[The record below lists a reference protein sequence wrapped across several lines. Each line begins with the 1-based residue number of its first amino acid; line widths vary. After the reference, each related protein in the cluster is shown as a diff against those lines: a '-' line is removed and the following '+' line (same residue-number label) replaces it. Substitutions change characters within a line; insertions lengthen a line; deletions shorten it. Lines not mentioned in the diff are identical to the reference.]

1 MNEEIE
7 NDTGEKK
14 NLNFRKFTNNFLA
27 TMDYLKGLNE
37 AQYEAVTTLEGPL
50 MVLAGAGSGKTRV
63 LTMRIAQLITNL
75 VDPFNI
81 LALTFTN
88 KAAKEMKIRIAK
100 VVGES
105 EARSL
110 WMGTFHSVFARI
122 LRSEA
127 HFLGFPSNFTIYD
140 SQDSLN
146 VLKKV
151 MKDMNIDAD
160 LYKPKKV
167 MARIS
172 NYKNNLITV
181 KAYFNNQELIEA
193 DERANMKLLGAIY
206 QKYVE
211 ACFKNGAMD
220 FDDLLL
226 KTNELL
232 TRFPEILAKYQDR
245 FRYILVD
252 EYQDTNHSQYL
263 IVKALASKF
272 ENICVVGDDAQSIYS
287 FRGANIYNILNFK
300 KDYPDAKTV
309 SLEQNYRSTQN
320 IVNAANVVISKN
332 VQQFKKNVYSE
343 NEEGEKIK
351 VYRSLS
357 DADEANFVAS
367 TIWEQHNSLQRRFTD
382 FAILYRTNSQTRA
395 FEDALRR
402 KNIPYRVFGG
412 LSFYQRKEVKDLVAY
427 LRLLVNENDNEALFR
442 IINYPAR
449 GIGETTQNKLIVF
462 ADSNN
467 VSVKEVLGNLG
478 FYAPRLNL
486 NNGILTKLADFWAM
500 IKAFQVM
507 LKEENAYT
515 VAMEVAKRSGLIKFL
530 KDDQTPEGISR
541 VENIQELMNSMQ
553 GFIEE
558 QQQQEDGDPSLSNF
572 LENIALSAD
581 TQNDKNDDGDKVSL
595 MTIHL
600 SKGLEFPVVHLVG
613 LEENLFPSFMSS
625 STREEVEEE
634 RRLFYVALT
643 RAEKQVFFSYATS
656 RFQWGKIT
664 DAEPS
669 RFLSEIEP
677 QYLEMINPVVES
689 RFVNHSGLKSS
700 IFDESPSEPR
710 FFKKKE
716 EKKAISRKEELPLPQ
731 NLKPVSTAKIINPS
745 GSSSQDIEVGDR
757 VRHDRF
763 GVGEVTF
770 LDGTD
775 PNNIKAKVKF
785 QHEGEKNLILKF
797 AKLTKL

>member
-1 MNEEIE
+1 
-7 NDTGEKK
+7 
-14 NLNFRKFTNNFLA
+14 
-27 TMDYLKGLNE
+27 MDYLKGLNE
-37 AQYEAVTTLEGPL
+37 PQYQAVTTLEGPL

-63 LTMRIAQLITNL
+63 LTMRIAHLINNL

-88 KAAKEMKIRIAK
+88 KAAKEMKERIAK
-100 VVGES
+100 VVGQS

-122 LRSEA
+122 LRNEA
-127 HFLGFPSNFTIYD
+127 HYLGYPSNFTIYD

-146 VLKKV
+146 VIRKVLKEL
-151 MKDMNIDAD
+151 NIDAD

-167 MARIS
+167 QARIS

-181 KAYFNNQELIEA
+181 KAYFSNPELIEA
-193 DERANMKLLGAIY
+193 DEKANMKNIGIIY

-211 ACFKNGAMD
+211 VCFRNGSMD

-232 TRFPEILAKYQDR
+232 TRFPEVLAKYQDR

-287 FRGANIYNILNFK
+287 FRGANILNILNFK
-300 KDYPDAKTV
+300 KDYPEAVTV

-320 IVNAANVVISKN
+320 IVNASNVVISKN
-332 VQQFKKNVYSE
+332 VQQFQKNVFSD
-343 NEEGEKIK
+343 NEEGDKIK
-351 VYRSLS
+351 IYRALS

-367 TIWEQHNSLQRRFTD
+367 NIWELHNSAQRKFTD

-395 FEDALRR
+395 FEDSLRR
-402 KNIPYRVFGG
+402 KNIPYRVYGG

-427 LRLLVNENDNEALFR
+427 LRLLINENDSEALTR

-462 ADSNN
+462 ADSQNIA
-467 VSVKEVLGNLG
+467 VTKVLDNLG

-486 NNGILTKLADFWAM
+486 NNGILTKLSDFWSM

-507 LKEENAYT
+507 LKTENAYN
-515 VAMEVAKRSGLIKFL
+515 VAMEVAKRTGLIKFL

-558 QQQQEDGDPSLSNF
+558 QQQIEDGDPSLSNF

-581 TQNDKNDDGDKVSL
+581 TQTDKNDDTDKVSL

-600 SKGLEFPVVHLVG
+600 SKGLEFPVVHMVG

-625 STREEVEEE
+625 STREELEEE

-643 RAEKQVFFSYATS
+643 RAEKQAFFTYAIS

-669 RFLSEIEP
+669 RFLSEVDE
-677 QYLEMINPVVES
+677 QYLEFINPAIES
-689 RFVNHSGLKSS
+689 RFVNHSGIKSN
-700 IFDESPSEPR
+700 IFDDADPAPR
-710 FFKKKE
+710 FYKKKE
-716 EKKAISRKEELPLPQ
+716 EKKTIQRSEPIAAPQ
-731 NLKPVSTAKIINPS
+731 NLKPVATARIINPS
-745 GSSSQDIEVGDR
+745 GNSSQDIEVGDK

-763 GVGEVTF
+763 GVGEVIF

-775 PNNIKAKVKF
+775 EQNIKAKVKF

-797 AKLTKL
+797 AKLTKI

>member
-1 MNEEIE
+1 
-7 NDTGEKK
+7 
-14 NLNFRKFTNNFLA
+14 
-27 TMDYLKGLNE
+27 MDYLKGLNE
-37 AQYEAVTTLEGPL
+37 AQFEAVTTLEGPL

-63 LTMRIAQLITNL
+63 LTMRIAHLITNL

-88 KAAKEMKIRIAK
+88 KAAKEMKVRIAK
-100 VVGES
+100 VVGDS

-127 HFLGFPSNFTIYD
+127 HYLGFPSNFTIYD

-146 VLKKV
+146 VIRKVLKEL
-151 MKDMNIDAD
+151 NIDAD

-167 MARIS
+167 QARIS

-181 KAYFNNQELIEA
+181 KAYFNNPELIEA
-193 DERANMKLLGAIY
+193 DERANMKQIGVIY

-211 ACFKNGAMD
+211 VCFRNGAMD

-232 TRFPEILAKYQDR
+232 TRFPEVLAKYQDR

-287 FRGANIYNILNFK
+287 FRGANILNILNFK
-300 KDYPDAKTV
+300 KDYADAKTV

-320 IVNAANVVISKN
+320 IVNASNVVISKN
-332 VQQFKKNVYSE
+332 VQQFKKNVFSE

-367 TIWEQHNSLQRRFTD
+367 NIWEMHNSAQRKFTD

-412 LSFYQRKEVKDLVAY
+412 LSFYQRKEVKDLIAY
-427 LRLLVNENDNEALFR
+427 LRLLVNENDSEALTR

-462 ADSNN
+462 ADSQNIP
-467 VSVKEVLGNLG
+467 VTQVLDNLG
-478 FYAPRLNL
+478 FYAPRMSL
-486 NNGILTKLADFWAM
+486 NNGIITKLSDFWGM

-507 LKEENAYT
+507 LKTENVYSVT
-515 VAMEVAKRSGLIKFL
+515 MEVAKRSGLIKFL

-541 VENIQELMNSMQ
+541 LENVQELMNSMQ
-553 GFIEE
+553 GFLEE
-558 QQQQEDGDPSLSNF
+558 QIQLEDGDASLSNF

-581 TQNDKNDDGDKVSL
+581 TQTDKNEDGDQVSL

-600 SKGLEFPVVHLVG
+600 SKGLEFPIVHLVG

-643 RAEKQVFFSYATS
+643 RAEKQAFFTYAIQ

-669 RFLSEIEP
+669 RFLSEVDA
-677 QYLEMINPVVES
+677 QYLEFINPAIES
-689 RFVNHSGLKSS
+689 RFVNHSGITSN
-700 IFDESPSEPR
+700 IFDDLPSEPR
-710 FFKKKE
+710 FYKKKE
-716 EKKAISRKEELPLPQ
+716 EKKTIQRNEPMAVPQ
-731 NLKPVSTAKIINPS
+731 NLKPVATARIINPS
-745 GSSSQDIEVGDR
+745 GNSSQDIEVGDK

-763 GVGEVTF
+763 GVGEVIF

-775 PNNIKAKVKF
+775 AQNIKAKVKF

-797 AKLTKL
+797 AKLTKI

>member
-1 MNEEIE
+1 ME
-7 NDTGEKK
+7 
-14 NLNFRKFTNNFLA
+14 
-27 TMDYLKGLNE
+27 DYLKGLNE
-37 AQYEAVTTLEGPL
+37 AQYDAVTTINGPL

-63 LTMRIAQLITNL
+63 LTMRIAHLISNGI
-75 VDPFNI
+75 DPFNI

-88 KAAKEMKIRIAK
+88 KAAREMKDRIAK
-100 VVGES
+100 VVGDS
-105 EARSL
+105 NARSL

-127 HFLGFPSNFTIYD
+127 HYLGFPSNFTIYD
-140 SQDSLN
+140 TQDSLN

-151 MKDMNIDAD
+151 LKDLNIDTD

-167 MARIS
+167 QSRIS
-172 NYKNNLITV
+172 TYKNNLITV
-181 KAYFNNQELIEA
+181 KAYFNNPELIEA
-193 DERANMKLLGAIY
+193 DEKANMKLIGQIY

-211 ACFKNGAMD
+211 TCFRNGGMD

-226 KTNELL
+226 RTNELL
-232 TRFPEILAKYQDR
+232 TRFPEVLAKYQDR

-300 KDYPDAKTV
+300 KDYPDAITV

-320 IVNAANVVISKN
+320 IVDAANAVISKN
-332 VQQFKKNVYSE
+332 TQQFKKNVFSD
-343 NEEGEKIK
+343 NEIGDKIK

-357 DADEANFVAS
+357 DADEANFVAAN
-367 TIWEQHNSLQRRFTD
+367 IWEVHNRDQRKFND

-402 KNIPYRVFGG
+402 KNIPYRVYGG

-427 LRLLVNENDNEALFR
+427 LRLLVNENDNEALTR

-449 GIGETTQNKLIVF
+449 GIGETSQNKLIVF
-462 ADSNN
+462 ADSQNI
-467 VSVKEVLGNLG
+467 SVAQLLDNLG
-478 FYAPRLNL
+478 MYAPQLGL
-486 NNGILTKLADFWAM
+486 NNGILTKLSDFWSM
-500 IKAFQVM
+500 IKAFHVL
-507 LKEENAYT
+507 LKTENAYN

-541 VENIQELMNSMQ
+541 VENVQELMNSMQ

-558 QQQQEDGDPSLSNF
+558 QQQLEDGDTSLSNF
-572 LENIALSAD
+572 LENIALSTD
-581 TQNDKNDDGDKVSL
+581 HDNKDKNEGDKVSL

-625 STREEVEEE
+625 STREELEEE

-643 RAEKQVFFSYATS
+643 RAEKQVFFTYAVS
-656 RFQWGKIT
+656 RYQWGKIT

-669 RFLSEIEP
+669 RFLSEVDSKFVEF
-677 QYLEMINPVVES
+677 INPATES
-689 RFVNHSGLKSS
+689 RFVNHSGLKSN
-700 IFDESPSEPR
+700 IFDETPSVPRNFRKLEP
-710 FFKKKE
+710 KKKLNINE
-716 EKKAISRKEELPLPQ
+716 ENSSSKTEPVKLT
-731 NLKPVSTAKIINPS
+731 PVSSAKINFPN
-745 GSSSQDIEVGDR
+745 GNSQDIEVGDK

-763 GVGEVTF
+763 GVGEVIF

-775 PNNIKAKVKF
+775 PQNIKAKVRF

-797 AKLTKL
+797 AKLVKL

>member
-1 MNEEIE
+1 MV
-7 NDTGEKK
+7 
-14 NLNFRKFTNNFLA
+14 
-27 TMDYLKGLNE
+27 DYLKGLNE
-37 AQYEAVTTLEGPL
+37 AQYKAVTTIQGPL

-63 LTMRIAQLITNL
+63 LTMRIAHLITNG

-88 KAAKEMKIRIAK
+88 KAAREMKERIAK

-105 EARSL
+105 DAKSL

-127 HFLGFPSNFTIYD
+127 HYLGFPSNFTIYD
-140 SQDSLN
+140 SQDALN

-151 MKDMNIDAD
+151 IKDLNIDSD

-167 MARIS
+167 QARIS
-172 NYKNNLITV
+172 QYKNNLITV
-181 KAYFNNQELIEA
+181 RAYYNNPELMENDA
-193 DERANMKLLGAIY
+193 RANMKLIGQIY

-211 ACFKNGAMD
+211 VCFKNGAMD

-226 KTNELL
+226 RTNELL
-232 TRFPEILAKYQDR
+232 TRFPEVLAKYQDR

-300 KDYPDAKTV
+300 KDYPDAVTV

-320 IVNAANVVISKN
+320 IVNAANVVIAKN
-332 VQQFKKNVYSE
+332 QQQFKKNVFSA
-343 NEEGEKIK
+343 NEEGEKLK

-357 DADEANFVAS
+357 DADEANFVAAN
-367 TIWEQHNSLQRRFTD
+367 IWELHNSQQRMFNE

-402 KNIPYRVFGG
+402 KNIPYRVYGG
-412 LSFYQRKEVKDLVAY
+412 LSFYQRKEVKDLLAY
-427 LRLLVNENDNEALFR
+427 LRLLVNENDAEALTR
-442 IINYPAR
+442 IINYPVR
-449 GIGETTQNKLIVF
+449 GIGETTQNKLIVY
-462 ADSNN
+462 ADGQGLSLAQ
-467 VSVKEVLGNLG
+467 VLSDLP
-478 FYAPRLNL
+478 FHTPRLGL
-486 NNGILTKLADFWAM
+486 NNSALNKLNDFWQM

-507 LKEENAYT
+507 LKTENAYT
-515 VAMEVAKRSGLIKFL
+515 VAMEVAKRSGLIKNL

-541 VENIQELMNSMQ
+541 LENIQELMNSMQ

-558 QQQQEDGDPSLSNF
+558 QQQLEEGDASLSNF

-581 TQNDKNDDGDKVSL
+581 TQDKPDGSEDMVSL

-625 STREEVEEE
+625 SSREELEEE

-643 RAEKQVFFSYATS
+643 RAEKQAYLSYAVS

-664 DAEPS
+664 DSEPS
-669 RFLSEIEP
+669 RFLSEIDA
-677 QYLEMINPVVES
+677 QYLDFLNASME
-689 RFVNHSGLKSS
+689 RHFVNHSGIKSN
-700 IFDESPSEPR
+700 IFDDTPSAPIA
-710 FFKKKE
+710 FKKKE
-716 EKKAISRKEELPLPQ
+716 PKKTLNRAETSLQPKEP
-731 NLKPVSTAKIINPS
+731 
-745 GSSSQDIEVGDR
+745 
-757 VRHDRF
+757 
-763 GVGEVTF
+763 
-770 LDGTD
+770 
-775 PNNIKAKVKF
+775 
-785 QHEGEKNLILKF
+785 KN
-797 AKLTKL
+797 

>member
-1 MNEEIE
+1 
-7 NDTGEKK
+7 
-14 NLNFRKFTNNFLA
+14 
-27 TMDYLKGLNE
+27 MDYLKGLNE
-37 AQYEAVTTLEGPL
+37 PQLEAVTTLQGPL

-63 LTMRIAQLITNL
+63 LTMRIAHLIKNG

-81 LALTFTN
+81 LSLTFTN
-88 KAAKEMKIRIAK
+88 KAAKEMKERIAK
-100 VVGES
+100 VVGPS
-105 EARSL
+105 DAKSL

-122 LRSEA
+122 LRSEG
-127 HFLGFPSNFTIYD
+127 HHLGYPSNFTIYD
-140 SQDSLN
+140 MQDALN
-146 VLKKV
+146 VMKKV
-151 MKDMNIDAD
+151 IKDLNIDSD
-160 LYKPKKV
+160 IYKAKKV
-167 MARIS
+167 LSRIS
-172 NYKNNLITV
+172 QYKNNLITV
-181 KAYFNNQELIEA
+181 NAYFNNPELMES
-193 DERANMKLLGAIY
+193 DEKANMKLIGEIY
-206 QKYVE
+206 KKYVE
-211 ACFKNGAMD
+211 ACFRNGAMD

-232 TRFPEILAKYQDR
+232 TRFPEVLAKYQDR

-300 KDYPDAKTV
+300 KDYPDAVTV

-320 IVNAANVVISKN
+320 IVDAANVVISKN
-332 VQQFKKNVYSE
+332 LQQFKKNVFSE
-343 NEEGEKIK
+343 NEVGEKIK

-357 DADEANFVAS
+357 DADEANFVSAN
-367 TIWEQHNSLQRRFTD
+367 IFEKHNTQQRHFSD

-395 FEDALRR
+395 FEDALRK
-402 KNIPYRVFGG
+402 KNIPYRVYGG
-412 LSFYQRKEVKDLVAY
+412 LSFYQRKEVKDLLAY
-427 LRLLVNENDNEALFR
+427 LRLLVNENDSEALAR
-442 IINYPAR
+442 IINFPAR

-462 ADSNN
+462 ADSQN
-467 VSVKEVLGNLG
+467 VPTTQVLDNLG
-478 FYAPRLNL
+478 FYAPQLGL
-486 NNGILTKLADFWAM
+486 NNGILTKLGDFWAM

-507 LKEENAYT
+507 LKTDNVYD
-515 VAMEVAKRSGLIKFL
+515 VAMEVAKRSGLIKLL
-530 KDDQTPEGISR
+530 KEDQTPEGISR
-541 VENIQELMNSMQ
+541 VENIQELLNSMQ

-558 QQQQEDGDPSLSNF
+558 QIQIEDGDPSLSNF
-572 LENIALSAD
+572 MENIALSSD
-581 TQNDKNDDGDKVSL
+581 TQNDKDDDTNKVSL

-625 STREEVEEE
+625 STREELEEE

-643 RAEKQVFFSYATS
+643 RAEKEVFFTYAVS

-669 RFLSEIEP
+669 RFLSEIDSKYIE
-677 QYLEMINPVVES
+677 LINPLNELKFIN
-689 RFVNHSGLKSS
+689 RSGIDSN
-700 IFDESPSEPR
+700 IFDDTPSEPR

-716 EKKAISRKEELPLPQ
+716 EKKTLERNINAPVPKQ
-731 NLKPVSTAKIINPS
+731 LKPVATAKIINPT
-745 GSSSQDIEVGDR
+745 GQSSQDIEVGDN

-763 GVGEVTF
+763 GVGTVEF

-775 PNNIKAKVKF
+775 PQNIKAKVIFKN
-785 QHEGEKNLILKF
+785 EGEKNLILKF
-797 AKLTKL
+797 AKLTKI

>member
-1 MNEEIE
+1 M
-7 NDTGEKK
+7 T
-14 NLNFRKFTNNFLA
+14 
-27 TMDYLKGLNE
+27 DYLKGLNE

-63 LTMRIAQLITNL
+63 LTMRIAHLITNL
-75 VDPFNI
+75 VDPFHI

-88 KAAKEMKIRIAK
+88 KAAKEMKERIAK

-127 HFLGFPSNFTIYD
+127 HYLGFPSNFTIYD

-146 VLKKV
+146 VIKKV
-151 MKDMNIDAD
+151 IKELNIDSD

-167 MARIS
+167 QARIS
-172 NYKNNLITV
+172 SYKNNLITV
-181 KAYFNNQELIEA
+181 KAYFNNPELIEA
-193 DERANMKLLGAIY
+193 DERTNMKHIGLIY

-211 ACFKNGAMD
+211 ACYKNGAMD

-232 TRFPEILAKYQDR
+232 TRFPEVLAKYQDR

-332 VQQFKKNVYSE
+332 VQQFKKNVFSD

-351 VYRSLS
+351 VYRALS
-357 DADEANFVAS
+357 DADEANFVAGN
-367 TIWEQHNSLQRRFTD
+367 IWELHHSQQRKFSD
-382 FAILYRTNSQTRA
+382 FSILYRTNSQTRA
-395 FEDALRR
+395 FEDALRK
-402 KNIPYRVFGG
+402 KNIPYRVYGG
-412 LSFYQRKEVKDLVAY
+412 LSFYQRKEVKDLIGY

-442 IINYPAR
+442 VINYPAR

-462 ADSNN
+462 ADSQNIS
-467 VSVKEVLGNLG
+467 VSQVLDNLG
-478 FYAPRLNL
+478 FYAPQLGL
-486 NNGILTKLADFWAM
+486 NNGVLTKLSDFWSM
-500 IKAFQVM
+500 IKAFQVL
-507 LKEENAYT
+507 LKTENVYNI
-515 VAMEVAKRSGLIKFL
+515 AMEVAKRSGLIKFL

-541 VENIQELMNSMQ
+541 VENVQELLNSMQ

-558 QQQQEDGDPSLSNF
+558 QQQLEDGNPSLSNF

-581 TQNDKNDDGDKVSL
+581 TQKDKEDDGTDKVSL

-600 SKGLEFPVVHLVG
+600 SKGLEFPIVHLVG

-625 STREEVEEE
+625 STREELEEE

-643 RAEKQVFFSYATS
+643 RAEKQVFFTYAVS

-669 RFLSEIEP
+669 RFLSEVDSQYIEF
-677 QYLEMINPVVES
+677 INPAMES
-689 RFVNHSGLKSS
+689 RFVNHSGLKSN
-700 IFDESPSEPR
+700 IFDDAPSEPR
-710 FFKKKE
+710 FFKKQDP
-716 EKKAISRKEELPLPQ
+716 KKKLSRAENPEPQPLPK
-731 NLKPVSTAKIINPS
+731 NLKPISTAKIINPS
-745 GSSSQDIEVGDR
+745 GQSSEDIEVGDK

-763 GVGEVTF
+763 GIGEVTF

-775 PNNIKAKVKF
+775 PKNIKAKVVF

-797 AKLTKL
+797 AKLTKI

>member
-1 MNEEIE
+1 
-7 NDTGEKK
+7 
-14 NLNFRKFTNNFLA
+14 
-27 TMDYLKGLNE
+27 MDYLKGLNE
-37 AQYEAVTTLEGPL
+37 PQYEAVTTLQGPL

-63 LTMRIAQLITNL
+63 LTMRIAHLITNG
-75 VDPFNI
+75 VDPFQI

-88 KAAKEMKIRIAK
+88 KAAKEMKERIAK
-100 VVGES
+100 VVGNS
-105 EARSL
+105 NARSL

-127 HFLGFPSNFTIYD
+127 HYLGFPSNFTIYD
-140 SQDSLN
+140 TQDSLN
-146 VLKKV
+146 VLKKIL
-151 MKDMNIDAD
+151 KELNIDSD

-167 MARIS
+167 QSRIS
-172 NYKNNLITV
+172 AYKNNLITV
-181 KAYFNNQELIEA
+181 NAYFKNPEIMEA
-193 DERANMKLLGAIY
+193 DERANMKYMGQIY

-211 ACFKNGAMD
+211 QCFKNGAMD

-226 KTNELL
+226 RTNELL
-232 TRFPEILAKYQDR
+232 TRFPEVLAKYQDR

-263 IVKALASKF
+263 IVKALSSKF

-320 IVNAANVVISKN
+320 IVNAANVVIAKNKAQFPKN
-332 VQQFKKNVYSE
+332 VFSD
-343 NEEGEKIK
+343 NEVGEKIK
-351 VYRSLS
+351 VFRSLS
-357 DADEANFVAS
+357 DADEANFVANN
-367 TIWEQHNSLQRRFTD
+367 IWEQHNSHQRKFTD

-402 KNIPYRVFGG
+402 KNIPYRVYGG
-412 LSFYQRKEVKDLVAY
+412 LSFYQRKEIKDLVAY
-427 LRLLVNENDNEALFR
+427 LRILVNENDNEALMR

-449 GIGETTQNKLIVF
+449 SIGETTQNKLIVF
-462 ADSNN
+462 ADSQN
-467 VSVKEVLGNLG
+467 VRVVDVLNNLG
-478 FYAPRLNL
+478 QYAPQLGL
-486 NNGILTKLADFWAM
+486 NNGVIAKLADFWSM

-507 LKEENAYT
+507 LKTENAYT
-515 VAMEVAKRSGLIKFL
+515 VAMEVAQRSGLIKFL

-541 VENIQELMNSMQ
+541 VENVQELMNSMQ
-553 GFIEE
+553 GFIDE
-558 QQQQEDGDPSLSNF
+558 QKQIEDGDPSLSSF
-572 LENIALSAD
+572 LENIALSTD
-581 TQNDKNDDGDKVSL
+581 QDKKSENEDQVSL

-625 STREEVEEE
+625 STREELEEE

-643 RAEKQVFFSYATS
+643 RAEKQVFFSYAIS

-669 RFLSEIEP
+669 RFLSEIDAE
-677 QYLEMINPVVES
+677 YLEFVNPVVEKKVFN
-689 RFVNHSGLKSS
+689 RSGLTSD
-700 IFDESPSEPR
+700 IFGDFSEPK
-710 FFKKKE
+710 FVKKE
-716 EKKAISRKEELPLPQ
+716 PKKTFNSSESTIQPK
-731 NLKPVSTAKIINPS
+731 NLKPVASARIINPS
-745 GSSSQDIEVGDR
+745 GGSSQDIEVGDN

-763 GVGEVTF
+763 GVGEVIF

-775 PNNIKAKVKF
+775 PENIKAKVKF
-785 QHEGEKNLILKF
+785 ATEGEKNLILKF
-797 AKLTKL
+797 AKLTKI

>member
-1 MNEEIE
+1 MV
-7 NDTGEKK
+7 
-14 NLNFRKFTNNFLA
+14 
-27 TMDYLKGLNE
+27 DYLKGLNE
-37 AQYEAVTTLEGPL
+37 AQYKAVTTIQGPL

-63 LTMRIAQLITNL
+63 LTMRIAHLITNG

-88 KAAKEMKIRIAK
+88 KAAREMKERIAK

-105 EARSL
+105 DAKSL

-127 HFLGFPSNFTIYD
+127 HYLGFPSNFTIYD
-140 SQDSLN
+140 SQDALN

-151 MKDMNIDAD
+151 IKDLNIDSD

-167 MARIS
+167 QARIS
-172 NYKNNLITV
+172 QYKNNLITV
-181 KAYFNNQELIEA
+181 RAYYNNPELMENDA
-193 DERANMKLLGAIY
+193 RANMKLIGQIY

-211 ACFKNGAMD
+211 VCFKNGAMD

-226 KTNELL
+226 RTNELL
-232 TRFPEILAKYQDR
+232 TRFPEVLAKYQDR

-287 FRGANIYNILNFK
+287 FRGANIHNILNFK
-300 KDYPDAKTV
+300 KDYPDAVTV

-320 IVNAANVVISKN
+320 IVNAANVVIAKN
-332 VQQFKKNVYSE
+332 QQQFKKNVFSA
-343 NEEGEKIK
+343 NEEGEKLK

-357 DADEANFVAS
+357 DADEANFVAAN
-367 TIWEQHNSLQRRFTD
+367 IWELHNSQQRMFNE

-402 KNIPYRVFGG
+402 KNIPYRVYGG
-412 LSFYQRKEVKDLVAY
+412 LSFYQRKEVKDLLAY
-427 LRLLVNENDNEALFR
+427 LRLLVNENDAEALTR
-442 IINYPAR
+442 IINYPVR
-449 GIGETTQNKLIVF
+449 GIGETTQNKLIVY
-462 ADSNN
+462 ADGQGLSLAQ
-467 VSVKEVLGNLG
+467 VLSDLP
-478 FYAPRLNL
+478 FHTPRLGL
-486 NNGILTKLADFWAM
+486 NNSALNKLNDFWQM

-507 LKEENAYT
+507 LKTENAYT
-515 VAMEVAKRSGLIKFL
+515 VAMEVAKRSGLIKNL

-541 VENIQELMNSMQ
+541 LENIQELMNSMQ

-558 QQQQEDGDPSLSNF
+558 QQQLEEGDASLSNF

-581 TQNDKNDDGDKVSL
+581 TQDKPDGSEDMVSL

-625 STREEVEEE
+625 SSREELEEE

-643 RAEKQVFFSYATS
+643 RAEKQAYLSYAVS

-664 DAEPS
+664 DSEPS
-669 RFLSEIEP
+669 RFLSEIDA
-677 QYLEMINPVVES
+677 QYLDFLNASMER
-689 RFVNHSGLKSS
+689 RFVNHSGIKSN
-700 IFDESPSEPR
+700 IFDDTPSAPIT
-710 FFKKKE
+710 FKKKE
-716 EKKAISRKEELPLPQ
+716 PKKTINRTETSFQPKEPKK
-731 NLKPVSTAKIINPS
+731 LKPLASAKINNPV
-745 GSSSQDIEVGDR
+745 GGTTQDIQVGDR

-763 GVGEVTF
+763 GMGEVIF
-770 LDGTD
+770 IDGTD
-775 PNNIKAKVKF
+775 ATNIKAKVRF
-785 QHEGEKNLILKF
+785 EHEGEKNLILKF
-797 AKLTKL
+797 ARLEKL

>member
-1 MNEEIE
+1 
-7 NDTGEKK
+7 
-14 NLNFRKFTNNFLA
+14 
-27 TMDYLKGLNE
+27 MDYLKGLNE

-63 LTMRIAQLITNL
+63 LTMRIAHLITNL

-88 KAAKEMKIRIAK
+88 KAAKEMKERIAK
-100 VVGES
+100 VVGQS

-127 HFLGFPSNFTIYD
+127 HLLGFPSNFTIYD
-140 SQDSLN
+140 TQDSLN

-151 MKDMNIDAD
+151 LKELNIDAD

-167 MARIS
+167 LARIS

-181 KAYFNNQELIEA
+181 KAYFNNPELIEN
-193 DERANMKLLGAIY
+193 DERANMKHMGMIY

-226 KTNELL
+226 RTNELL
-232 TRFPEILAKYQDR
+232 TRFPDVLAKYQDR

-300 KDYPDAKTV
+300 KDYPDAVTV

-332 VQQFKKNVYSE
+332 VQQFKKNVFSD
-343 NEEGEKIK
+343 NEEGDKIK

-367 TIWEQHNSLQRRFTD
+367 NIWELHNSQQRKFTD

-402 KNIPYRVFGG
+402 KNIPYKVFGG

-427 LRLLVNENDNEALFR
+427 LRLLINENDSEALTR
-442 IINYPAR
+442 IINFPAR

-462 ADSNN
+462 ADSQN
-467 VSVKEVLGNLG
+467 VSISSVLDNLG
-478 FYAPRLNL
+478 IYAPQLGL

-507 LKEENAYT
+507 LKTENAYT
-515 VAMEVAKRSGLIKFL
+515 VAMEVAKRTGLIKFL

-541 VENIQELMNSMQ
+541 VENVQELMNSMQ

-558 QQQQEDGDPSLSNF
+558 QQQIEDGDPSLSNF

-581 TQNDKNDDGDKVSL
+581 TQNEKKEDGDQVSL

-625 STREEVEEE
+625 STREELEEE

-643 RAEKQVFFSYATS
+643 RAEKQAFFSYAVS

-669 RFLSEIEP
+669 RFLSEMDAEH
-677 QYLEMINPVVES
+677 LEFINPAMES
-689 RFVNHSGLKSS
+689 RFVNNSGLKSN
-700 IFDESPSEPR
+700 IFDDEPAVPK

-716 EKKAISRKEELPLPQ
+716 EKKSIQRNEPLPPPQ
-731 NLKPVSTAKIINPS
+731 NLKPVATARITNPS
-745 GSSSQDIEVGDR
+745 GASSENIEVGDK

-763 GVGEVTF
+763 GVGEVLF

-775 PNNIKAKVKF
+775 PQNIKAKVKF

-797 AKLTKL
+797 AKLTKI

>member
-1 MNEEIE
+1 
-7 NDTGEKK
+7 
-14 NLNFRKFTNNFLA
+14 
-27 TMDYLKGLNE
+27 MDYLKGLNE

-63 LTMRIAQLITNL
+63 LTMRIAHLITNL

-88 KAAKEMKIRIAK
+88 KAAKEMKERIAK
-100 VVGES
+100 VVGQS

-127 HFLGFPSNFTIYD
+127 HYLGFPSNFTIYD

-146 VLKKV
+146 VIKKV
-151 MKDMNIDAD
+151 LKELNIDAD

-167 MARIS
+167 QARIS

-181 KAYFNNQELIEA
+181 KAYFNNPELIEN
-193 DERANMKLLGAIY
+193 DERANMKHMGLIY
-206 QKYVE
+206 QKYVDV
-211 ACFKNGAMD
+211 CYRNGSMD

-226 KTNELL
+226 RTNELL
-232 TRFPEILAKYQDR
+232 TRFPEVLAKYQDR

-300 KDYPDAKTV
+300 KDYPDAVTV

-332 VQQFKKNVYSE
+332 VQQFKKNVFSD

-367 TIWEQHNSLQRRFTD
+367 NIWELHNSQQRKFTD

-427 LRLLVNENDNEALFR
+427 LRLLINENDGEALSR
-442 IINYPAR
+442 IINFPAR

-462 ADSNN
+462 ADSQNVAINN
-467 VSVKEVLGNLG
+467 VLDNLG
-478 FYAPRLNL
+478 MYAPQLGL
-486 NNGILTKLADFWAM
+486 NNGVLTKLSDFWGM

-507 LKEENAYT
+507 LKTENAYT
-515 VAMEVAKRSGLIKFL
+515 VAMEVAKRTGLIKFL

-541 VENIQELMNSMQ
+541 VENVQELMNSMQ

-558 QQQQEDGDPSLSNF
+558 QQQIEDGDPSLSNF

-581 TQNDKNDDGDKVSL
+581 TQNDKKEDGDQVSL

-600 SKGLEFPVVHLVG
+600 SKGLEFPIVHLVG

-625 STREEVEEE
+625 STREELEEE

-643 RAEKQVFFSYATS
+643 RAEKQAFFSYAVS

-669 RFLSEIEP
+669 RFLSEMDSAH
-677 QYLEMINPVVES
+677 LEFINPAIES
-689 RFVNHSGLKSS
+689 RFVNHSGLKSN
-700 IFDESPSEPR
+700 IFDDGPSEPR
-710 FFKKKE
+710 YFKKKE
-716 EKKAISRKEELPLPQ
+716 EKKSIQRNEPLPVPQ
-731 NLKPVSTAKIINPS
+731 NLKPVATAKITNPS
-745 GSSSQDIEVGDR
+745 GLSSENIEVGDK

-763 GVGEVTF
+763 GVGEVLF

-775 PNNIKAKVKF
+775 PQNIKAKVKF

-797 AKLTKL
+797 AKLTKI

>member
-1 MNEEIE
+1 M
-7 NDTGEKK
+7 
-14 NLNFRKFTNNFLA
+14 A
-27 TMDYLKGLNE
+27 DYLKGLNE
-37 AQYEAVTTLEGPL
+37 AQYEAVTTIQGPL

-63 LTMRIAQLITNL
+63 LTMRIAHLITNG

-88 KAAKEMKIRIAK
+88 KAAREMKERIAK

-105 EARSL
+105 DAKSL

-127 HFLGFPSNFTIYD
+127 HYLGFPSNFTIYD
-140 SQDSLN
+140 SQDALN

-151 MKDMNIDAD
+151 IKDLNIDSD

-167 MARIS
+167 QARIS
-172 NYKNNLITV
+172 QYKNNLITV
-181 KAYFNNQELIEA
+181 RAYYNNPELMENDA
-193 DERANMKLLGAIY
+193 RANMKLIGQIY

-211 ACFKNGAMD
+211 VCFKNGAMD

-226 KTNELL
+226 RTNELL
-232 TRFPEILAKYQDR
+232 TRFPEVLAKYQDR

-300 KDYPDAKTV
+300 KDYPGAVTV

-320 IVNAANVVISKN
+320 IVNAANVVIAKN
-332 VQQFKKNVYSE
+332 QQQFKKNVFSA
-343 NEEGEKIK
+343 NEEGEKLK

-357 DADEANFVAS
+357 DADEANFVAAN
-367 TIWEQHNSLQRRFTD
+367 IWELHNSQQRMFNE

-402 KNIPYRVFGG
+402 KNIPYRVYGG
-412 LSFYQRKEVKDLVAY
+412 LSFYQRKEVKDLLAY
-427 LRLLVNENDNEALFR
+427 LRLLVNENDAEALTR
-442 IINYPAR
+442 IINYPVR
-449 GIGETTQNKLIVF
+449 GIGETTQNKLIVY
-462 ADSNN
+462 ADGQGLSLAQ
-467 VSVKEVLGNLG
+467 VLSDLP
-478 FYAPRLNL
+478 FHAPRLGL
-486 NNGILTKLADFWAM
+486 NNSALNKLNDFWQM

-507 LKEENAYT
+507 LKTENAYT
-515 VAMEVAKRSGLIKFL
+515 VAMEVAKRSGLIKNL

-541 VENIQELMNSMQ
+541 LENIQELMNSMQ

-558 QQQQEDGDPSLSNF
+558 QQQLEEGDASLSNF

-581 TQNDKNDDGDKVSL
+581 TQDKPDGSEDMVSL

-625 STREEVEEE
+625 SSREELEEE

-643 RAEKQVFFSYATS
+643 RAEKQAYLSYAVS

-664 DAEPS
+664 DSEPS
-669 RFLSEIEP
+669 RFLSEIDA
-677 QYLEMINPVVES
+677 QYLDFLNASME
-689 RFVNHSGLKSS
+689 RHFVNHSGIKSN
-700 IFDESPSEPR
+700 IFDDTPSAPIA
-710 FFKKKE
+710 FKKKE
-716 EKKAISRKEELPLPQ
+716 PKKTLNRAETSLQPKEPKK
-731 NLKPVSTAKIINPS
+731 LKPLASAKINNPV
-745 GSSSQDIEVGDR
+745 GGTTQDIQVGDR

-763 GVGEVTF
+763 GMGEVIF
-770 LDGTD
+770 IDGTD
-775 PNNIKAKVKF
+775 ATNIKAKVRF
-785 QHEGEKNLILKF
+785 EHEGEKNLILKF
-797 AKLTKL
+797 ARLEKL

>member
-1 MNEEIE
+1 
-7 NDTGEKK
+7 
-14 NLNFRKFTNNFLA
+14 
-27 TMDYLKGLNE
+27 MDYLKGLNE
-37 AQYEAVTTLEGPL
+37 AQFEAVTTLEGPL

-63 LTMRIAQLITNL
+63 LTMRIAHLITNL

-88 KAAKEMKIRIAK
+88 KAAKEMKVRIAK
-100 VVGES
+100 VVGDS

-127 HFLGFPSNFTIYD
+127 HYLGFPSNFTIYD

-146 VLKKV
+146 VIRKVLKEL
-151 MKDMNIDAD
+151 NIDAD

-167 MARIS
+167 QARIS

-181 KAYFNNQELIEA
+181 KAYFNNPELIEA
-193 DERANMKLLGAIY
+193 DERANMKQIGVIY

-211 ACFKNGAMD
+211 VCFRNGAMD

-232 TRFPEILAKYQDR
+232 TRFPEVLAKYQDR

-287 FRGANIYNILNFK
+287 FRGANILNILNFK
-300 KDYPDAKTV
+300 KDYADAKTV

-320 IVNAANVVISKN
+320 IVNASNVVISKN
-332 VQQFKKNVYSE
+332 VQQFKKNVFSE

-367 TIWEQHNSLQRRFTD
+367 NIWEMHNSAQRKFTD

-412 LSFYQRKEVKDLVAY
+412 LSFYQRKEVKDLIAY
-427 LRLLVNENDNEALFR
+427 LRLLVNENDSEALTR

-462 ADSNN
+462 ADSQNIP
-467 VSVKEVLGNLG
+467 VTQVLDNLG
-478 FYAPRLNL
+478 FYAPRMSL
-486 NNGILTKLADFWAM
+486 NNGIITKLSDFWGM

-507 LKEENAYT
+507 LKTENVYSVT
-515 VAMEVAKRSGLIKFL
+515 MEVAKRSGLIKFL

-541 VENIQELMNSMQ
+541 LENVQELMNSMQ
-553 GFIEE
+553 GFLEE
-558 QQQQEDGDPSLSNF
+558 QIQLEDGDASLSNF

-581 TQNDKNDDGDKVSL
+581 TQTDKNEDGDQVSL

-600 SKGLEFPVVHLVG
+600 SKGLEFPIVHLVG

-643 RAEKQVFFSYATS
+643 RAEKQAFFTYAIQ

-669 RFLSEIEP
+669 RFLSEVDAQYIEF
-677 QYLEMINPVVES
+677 INPAIES
-689 RFVNHSGLKSS
+689 RFVNHSGITSN
-700 IFDESPSEPR
+700 IFDDLPSEPR
-710 FFKKKE
+710 FYKKKE
-716 EKKAISRKEELPLPQ
+716 EKKTIQRNEPMAVPQ
-731 NLKPVSTAKIINPS
+731 NLKPVATARIINPS
-745 GSSSQDIEVGDR
+745 GNSSQDIEVGDK

-763 GVGEVTF
+763 GVGEVIF

-775 PNNIKAKVKF
+775 AQNIKAKVKF

-797 AKLTKL
+797 AKLTKI

>member
-1 MNEEIE
+1 
-7 NDTGEKK
+7 
-14 NLNFRKFTNNFLA
+14 
-27 TMDYLKGLNE
+27 MDYLKGLNE
-37 AQYEAVTTLEGPL
+37 AQYQAVTTLEGPL

-63 LTMRIAQLITNL
+63 LTMRIAHLITNL

-88 KAAKEMKIRIAK
+88 KAAKEMKERIGK
-100 VVGES
+100 VVGQS
-105 EARSL
+105 EAKSL

-127 HFLGFPSNFTIYD
+127 HLLGFPSNFTIYD

-146 VLKKV
+146 VIRKVLK
-151 MKDMNIDAD
+151 DNNIDAD

-167 MARIS
+167 QARIS

-181 KAYFNNQELIEA
+181 KAYFGNPELIEN
-193 DERANMKLLGAIY
+193 DERANMKHMGLIY

-226 KTNELL
+226 RTNELL
-232 TRFPEILAKYQDR
+232 TRFPEVLAKYQDR

-300 KDYPDAKTV
+300 KDYPDAVTV

-332 VQQFKKNVYSE
+332 VQQFKKNVFSE
-343 NEEGEKIK
+343 NEEGDKIK

-357 DADEANFVAS
+357 DADEASFVAS
-367 TIWEQHNSLQRRFTD
+367 NIWEKHNSEQRKFTD

-402 KNIPYRVFGG
+402 KNIPYKVYGG
-412 LSFYQRKEVKDLVAY
+412 LSFYQRKEVKDLIAY
-427 LRLLVNENDNEALFR
+427 LRILINENDNEALSR
-442 IINYPAR
+442 IINYPTR
-449 GIGETTQNKLIVF
+449 GIGETTQNKLVVF
-462 ADSNN
+462 ADSQN
-467 VSVKEVLGNLG
+467 VSVSSVLDNLG
-478 FYAPRLNL
+478 IYAPQLGL
-486 NNGILTKLADFWAM
+486 NNGILTKLSDFWSM

-507 LKEENAYT
+507 LKTENAYN

-558 QQQQEDGDPSLSNF
+558 QQQVEDGDPSLSNF

-581 TQNDKNDDGDKVSL
+581 TQTDKNEEGDQVSL

-625 STREEVEEE
+625 STREELEEE
-634 RRLFYVALT
+634 RSLFYVALT
-643 RAEKQVFFSYATS
+643 RAEKQAYFSYAVS

-669 RFLSEIEP
+669 RFLSEMDA
-677 QYLEMINPVVES
+677 QHLEFINPVTET
-689 RFVNHSGLKSS
+689 RFINRSGLKSN
-700 IFDESPSEPR
+700 IFDDEPSEPR

-716 EKKAISRKEELPLPQ
+716 EKKSIQRNEPLPISQ
-731 NLKPVSTAKIINPS
+731 KLKPVATARITNPS
-745 GSSSQDIEVGDR
+745 GASSENIEVGDR

-763 GVGEVTF
+763 GVGEVIF

-775 PNNIKAKVKF
+775 PQNIKAKVKF

-797 AKLTKL
+797 AKLTKI

>member
-1 MNEEIE
+1 
-7 NDTGEKK
+7 
-14 NLNFRKFTNNFLA
+14 
-27 TMDYLKGLNE
+27 MDYLKGLNE
-37 AQYEAVTTLEGPL
+37 AQYEAVTTTEGPL

-63 LTMRIAQLITNL
+63 LTTRIAHIISNG
-75 VDPFNI
+75 VDPFHI

-88 KAAKEMKIRIAK
+88 KAAREMKERIAK

-105 EARSL
+105 NARSL

-127 HFLGFPSNFTIYD
+127 HLLGYPSNFTIYD
-140 SQDSLN
+140 TQDALN
-146 VLKKV
+146 IIKKVLK
-151 MKDMNIDAD
+151 DLNLDAD

-167 MARIS
+167 QSRIS
-172 NYKNNLITV
+172 TYKNNLITV
-181 KAYFNNQELIEA
+181 RAYYNNPELIEA
-193 DERANMKLLGAIY
+193 DEKANMKHIGQIY

-211 ACFKNGAMD
+211 ACYKNGAMD

-232 TRFPEILAKYQDR
+232 TRFPEVLAKYQDR

-287 FRGANIYNILNFK
+287 FRGANIQNILNFK
-300 KDYPDAKTV
+300 KDYSDAVVV
-309 SLEQNYRSTQN
+309 SLEQNYRSTQT
-320 IVNAANVVISKN
+320 IVNAANDIIAKNTQQFQKN
-332 VQQFKKNVYSE
+332 VFSD
-343 NEEGEKIK
+343 NEVGEKIK
-351 VYRSLS
+351 VYRAMT

-367 TIWEQHNSLQRRFTD
+367 NIWEVHNRDQKHFND

-402 KNIPYRVFGG
+402 KNIPYRVYGG

-427 LRLLVNENDNEALFR
+427 LRVLVNVNDSEALMR

-462 ADSNN
+462 ADQQNAP
-467 VSVKEVLGNLG
+467 VSQILDNLPMYGPLIG
-478 FYAPRLNL
+478 F
-486 NNGILTKLADFWAM
+486 NNGVLTKLNDFWSM
-500 IKAFQVM
+500 IKAFQVL
-507 LKEENAYT
+507 LKTENAYN

-541 VENIQELMNSMQ
+541 VQNVQELMNSMQ

-558 QQQQEDGDPSLSNF
+558 QQQIEDGDPSLPNF
-572 LENIALSAD
+572 LENIALSTD
-581 TQNDKNDDGDKVSL
+581 HDNKDKNEGDKVSL

-625 STREEVEEE
+625 STREELEEE
-634 RRLFYVALT
+634 RRLFYVAVT
-643 RAEKQVFFSYATS
+643 RAEKQAFISYAVS

-669 RFLSEIEP
+669 RFLSEMDAQHLDLMNP
-677 QYLEMINPVVES
+677 MLEKRFIN
-689 RFVNHSGLKSS
+689 RSGLQSN
-700 IFDESPSEPR
+700 IFDENPSEGRSFRKVEP
-710 FFKKKE
+710 KKKLNTSSNNAASTPE
-716 EKKAISRKEELPLPQ
+716 VPKQ
-731 NLKPVSTAKIINPS
+731 LKPVASAKIQSAP
-745 GSSSQDIEVGDR
+745 GAYTQDIEVGDK

-763 GVGEVTF
+763 GIGEVIF

-775 PNNIKAKVKF
+775 PQNIKAKVFF

>member
-1 MNEEIE
+1 
-7 NDTGEKK
+7 
-14 NLNFRKFTNNFLA
+14 
-27 TMDYLKGLNE
+27 MDYLKGLNE

-63 LTMRIAQLITNL
+63 LTMRIAHLITNL

-88 KAAKEMKIRIAK
+88 KAAKEMKERIAK
-100 VVGES
+100 VVGQS

-127 HFLGFPSNFTIYD
+127 HLLGFPSNFTIYD
-140 SQDSLN
+140 TQDSLN

-151 MKDMNIDAD
+151 LKELNIDAD

-167 MARIS
+167 LARIS

-181 KAYFNNQELIEA
+181 KAYFNNPELMEN
-193 DERANMKLLGAIY
+193 DERANMKHMGMIY

-226 KTNELL
+226 RTNELL
-232 TRFPEILAKYQDR
+232 TRFPDVLAKYQDR

-300 KDYPDAKTV
+300 KDYPDAVTV

-332 VQQFKKNVYSE
+332 VQQFKKNVFSD
-343 NEEGEKIK
+343 NEEGDKIK

-367 TIWEQHNSLQRRFTD
+367 NIWELHNSQQRKFTD

-402 KNIPYRVFGG
+402 KNIPYKVFGG

-427 LRLLVNENDNEALFR
+427 LRLLINENDSEALTR
-442 IINYPAR
+442 IINFPAR

-462 ADSNN
+462 ADSQN
-467 VSVKEVLGNLG
+467 VSISSVLDNLG
-478 FYAPRLNL
+478 IYAPQLGL

-500 IKAFQVM
+500 IKAFQVL
-507 LKEENAYT
+507 LKTENAYT
-515 VAMEVAKRSGLIKFL
+515 VAMEVAKRTGLIKFL

-541 VENIQELMNSMQ
+541 VENVQELMNSMQ

-558 QQQQEDGDPSLSNF
+558 QQQLEDGDPSLSSF

-581 TQNDKNDDGDKVSL
+581 TQNDKKDDGDQVSL

-625 STREEVEEE
+625 STREELEEE

-643 RAEKQVFFSYATS
+643 RAEKQAFFSYAVS

-669 RFLSEIEP
+669 RFLSEMDAEH
-677 QYLEMINPVVES
+677 LEFINPAMES
-689 RFVNHSGLKSS
+689 RFVNHSGLKSN
-700 IFDESPSEPR
+700 IFDDEPAVPK

-716 EKKAISRKEELPLPQ
+716 EKKTIQRNEPLPPPQ
-731 NLKPVSTAKIINPS
+731 NLKPVATARITNPS
-745 GSSSQDIEVGDR
+745 GASSENIEVGDK

-763 GVGEVTF
+763 GVGEVLF

-775 PNNIKAKVKF
+775 PQNIKAKVKF

-797 AKLTKL
+797 AKLTKI

>member
-1 MNEEIE
+1 ME
-7 NDTGEKK
+7 
-14 NLNFRKFTNNFLA
+14 
-27 TMDYLKGLNE
+27 YLKGLNE

-63 LTMRIAQLITNL
+63 LTMRIAHLITNL

-81 LALTFTN
+81 LSLTFTN
-88 KAAKEMKIRIAK
+88 KAAKEMKERIAK
-100 VVGES
+100 VVGQS

-127 HFLGFPSNFTIYD
+127 HYIGFPSNFTIYD

-146 VLKKV
+146 VIRKVLKELK
-151 MKDMNIDAD
+151 IDSD

-167 MARIS
+167 QARIS
-172 NYKNNLITV
+172 SYKNNLVTV
-181 KAYFNNQELIEA
+181 KAYFNNPELMEA
-193 DERANMKLLGAIY
+193 DERANMKNIGAIY

-211 ACFKNGAMD
+211 VCFRNGAMD

-226 KTNELL
+226 RTNELL
-232 TRFPEILAKYQDR
+232 TRFPEVLAKYQDR

-300 KDYPDAKTV
+300 KDYPDAVTV

-332 VQQFKKNVYSE
+332 LQQFKKNVFSD

-351 VYRSLS
+351 IYRSLS

-367 TIWEQHNSLQRRFTD
+367 NIWEQHNSDQKRFTD

-402 KNIPYRVFGG
+402 KNIPYKVYGG
-412 LSFYQRKEVKDLVAY
+412 LSFYQRKEVKDLIGY
-427 LRLLVNENDNEALFR
+427 LRILVNENDSEALTR

-462 ADSNN
+462 ADSQN
-467 VSVKEVLGNLG
+467 VSVSQVLDNLG
-478 FYAPRLNL
+478 FYAPNLGL
-486 NNGILTKLADFWAM
+486 NNGILTKLADFWSM

-507 LKEENAYT
+507 LKTENAYN
-515 VAMEVAKRSGLIKFL
+515 VAMEVAKRSGIIKFL

-558 QQQQEDGDPSLSNF
+558 QQQLEDGDASLSSF

-581 TQNDKNDDGDKVSL
+581 TQTDKNEDGDQVSL

-600 SKGLEFPVVHLVG
+600 SKGLEFPVVHVVG

-625 STREEVEEE
+625 STREELEEE

-643 RAEKQVFFSYATS
+643 RAEKQVFFTYAVS

-664 DAEPS
+664 SAEPS
-669 RFLSEIEP
+669 RFLSEVDE
-677 QYLEMINPVVES
+677 QYLEFINPATES
-689 RFVNHSGLKSS
+689 RFMNNSGLKSN
-700 IFDESPSEPR
+700 IFDDEPAEPR

-716 EKKAISRKEELPLPQ
+716 PKKTIEKNEPTPIPQ
-731 NLKPVSTAKIINPS
+731 NLKPVATARIINPS
-745 GSSSQDIEVGDR
+745 GNSSQDIEVGDR

-763 GVGEVTF
+763 GVGEVIF

-775 PNNIKAKVKF
+775 AQNIKAKVKF

-797 AKLTKL
+797 AKLTKI

>member
-1 MNEEIE
+1 
-7 NDTGEKK
+7 
-14 NLNFRKFTNNFLA
+14 
-27 TMDYLKGLNE
+27 MDYLKGLNE
-37 AQYEAVTTLEGPL
+37 PQLEAVTTLQGPL

-63 LTMRIAQLITNL
+63 LTMRIAHLIKNG

-81 LALTFTN
+81 LSLTFTN
-88 KAAKEMKIRIAK
+88 KAAKEMKERIAK
-100 VVGES
+100 VAGPS
-105 EARSL
+105 DARAL

-122 LRSEA
+122 LRSEG
-127 HFLGFPSNFTIYD
+127 HHLGYPSNFTIYD
-140 SQDSLN
+140 MQDALN
-146 VLKKV
+146 VMKKV
-151 MKDMNIDAD
+151 IKDLNIDSEI
-160 LYKPKKV
+160 YKAKKV
-167 MARIS
+167 LSRIS
-172 NYKNNLITV
+172 QYKNNLITV
-181 KAYFNNQELIEA
+181 NAYFNNPELMEA
-193 DERANMKLLGAIY
+193 DEKANMKQIGNIY
-206 QKYVE
+206 KKYVE
-211 ACFKNGAMD
+211 VCFRNGAMD

-232 TRFPEILAKYQDR
+232 TRFPEVLAKYQDR

-300 KDYPDAKTV
+300 KDYPDAVTV

-320 IVNAANVVISKN
+320 IVDAANVVISKN
-332 VQQFKKNVYSE
+332 LQQFKKNVFSE
-343 NEEGEKIK
+343 NEVGEKIK

-357 DADEANFVAS
+357 DADEANFVSAN
-367 TIWEQHNSLQRRFTD
+367 IFEKHNTQQRHFSD

-395 FEDALRR
+395 FEDALRK
-402 KNIPYRVFGG
+402 KNIPYRVYGG
-412 LSFYQRKEVKDLVAY
+412 LSFYQRKEVKDLLAY
-427 LRLLVNENDNEALFR
+427 LRLLVNENDSEALAR
-442 IINYPAR
+442 IINFPAR

-462 ADSNN
+462 ADSQN
-467 VSVKEVLGNLG
+467 VPTTQVLDNLG
-478 FYAPRLNL
+478 FYAPQLGL
-486 NNGILTKLADFWAM
+486 NNGILTKLGDFWAM

-507 LKEENAYT
+507 LKTENVYD
-515 VAMEVAKRSGLIKFL
+515 VAMEVAKRSGLIKLL
-530 KDDQTPEGISR
+530 KEDQTPEGISR
-541 VENIQELMNSMQ
+541 VENIQELLNSMQ

-558 QQQQEDGDPSLSNF
+558 QIQVEGGDPSLSNF
-572 LENIALSAD
+572 MENIALSAD
-581 TQNDKNDDGDKVSL
+581 TQNDKDDDTNKVSL

-625 STREEVEEE
+625 STREELEEE

-643 RAEKQVFFSYATS
+643 RAEKEVFFTYAVS

-669 RFLSEIEP
+669 RFLSEIDSK
-677 QYLEMINPVVES
+677 YLELINPLNELKFIN
-689 RFVNHSGLKSS
+689 RSGIDSN
-700 IFDESPSEPR
+700 IFDDAPSEPR

-716 EKKAISRKEELPLPQ
+716 EKKTLERNINVPIPKQ
-731 NLKPVSTAKIINPS
+731 LKPVATARIINPS
-745 GSSSQDIEVGDR
+745 GSSSEDIEVGDN

-763 GVGEVTF
+763 GVGTVEF

-775 PNNIKAKVKF
+775 PQNIKAKVIFKN
-785 QHEGEKNLILKF
+785 EGEKNLILKF
-797 AKLTKL
+797 AKLTKI

>member
-1 MNEEIE
+1 MV
-7 NDTGEKK
+7 
-14 NLNFRKFTNNFLA
+14 
-27 TMDYLKGLNE
+27 DYLKGLNE
-37 AQYEAVTTLEGPL
+37 AQYEAVTTIQGPL

-63 LTMRIAQLITNL
+63 LTMRIAHLITNG

-88 KAAKEMKIRIAK
+88 KAAREMKERIAK

-105 EARSL
+105 DAKSL

-127 HFLGFPSNFTIYD
+127 HYLGFPSNFTIYD
-140 SQDSLN
+140 SQDALN

-151 MKDMNIDAD
+151 IKDLNIDSD

-167 MARIS
+167 QARIS
-172 NYKNNLITV
+172 QYKNNLITV
-181 KAYFNNQELIEA
+181 RAYYNNPELMENDA
-193 DERANMKLLGAIY
+193 RANMKLIGQIY

-211 ACFKNGAMD
+211 VCFKNGAMD

-226 KTNELL
+226 RTNELL
-232 TRFPEILAKYQDR
+232 TRFPEVLAKYQDR

-287 FRGANIYNILNFK
+287 FRGANIHNILNFK
-300 KDYPDAKTV
+300 KDYPDAVTV

-320 IVNAANVVISKN
+320 IVNAANVVIAKN
-332 VQQFKKNVYSE
+332 QQQFKKNVFSA
-343 NEEGEKIK
+343 NEEGEKLK

-357 DADEANFVAS
+357 DADEANFVAAN
-367 TIWEQHNSLQRRFTD
+367 IWELHNSQQRKFNE

-402 KNIPYRVFGG
+402 KNIPYRVYGG
-412 LSFYQRKEVKDLVAY
+412 LSFYQRKEVKDLLAY
-427 LRLLVNENDNEALFR
+427 LRLLVNENDAEALTR
-442 IINYPAR
+442 IINYPVR
-449 GIGETTQNKLIVF
+449 GIGETTQNKLIVY
-462 ADSNN
+462 ADGQGLSLAQ
-467 VSVKEVLGNLG
+467 VLSDLP
-478 FYAPRLNL
+478 FHAPRLGL
-486 NNGILTKLADFWAM
+486 NNSAVNKLNDFWQM

-507 LKEENAYT
+507 LKNENAYT
-515 VAMEVAKRSGLIKFL
+515 VAMEVAKRSGLIKNL

-541 VENIQELMNSMQ
+541 LENIQELMNSMQ

-558 QQQQEDGDPSLSNF
+558 QQQLEEGDASLSNF

-581 TQNDKNDDGDKVSL
+581 TQDKPDGSEDMVSL

-625 STREEVEEE
+625 SSREELEEE

-643 RAEKQVFFSYATS
+643 RAEKQAYLSYAVS

-664 DAEPS
+664 DSEPS
-669 RFLSEIEP
+669 RFLSEIDA
-677 QYLEMINPVVES
+677 QYLDFLNASMEK
-689 RFVNHSGLKSS
+689 RFVNHSGIKSN
-700 IFDESPSEPR
+700 IFDDIPSAPIA
-710 FFKKKE
+710 FKKKE
-716 EKKAISRKEELPLPQ
+716 PKKTLNRAETSLQPKEPKK
-731 NLKPVSTAKIINPS
+731 LKPLASAKINNPV
-745 GSSSQDIEVGDR
+745 GGTTQDIQVGDR

-763 GVGEVTF
+763 GMGEVIF
-770 LDGTD
+770 IDGTD
-775 PNNIKAKVKF
+775 ATNIKAKVHF
-785 QHEGEKNLILKF
+785 EHEGEKNLILKF
-797 AKLTKL
+797 ARLEKL

>member
-1 MNEEIE
+1 
-7 NDTGEKK
+7 
-14 NLNFRKFTNNFLA
+14 
-27 TMDYLKGLNE
+27 MDYLKGLNE
-37 AQYEAVTTLEGPL
+37 PQFEAVTTLEGPL

-63 LTMRIAQLITNL
+63 LTMRIAHLITNG

-81 LALTFTN
+81 LSLTFTN
-88 KAAKEMKIRIAK
+88 KAAKEMKERIAK
-100 VVGES
+100 LVGDS
-105 EARSL
+105 NARSL

-122 LRSEA
+122 LRSEG
-127 HFLGFPSNFTIYD
+127 HHLGYPSNFTIYD
-140 SQDSLN
+140 MQDALN
-146 VLKKV
+146 VMKKV
-151 MKDMNIDAD
+151 IKDMNIDSEI
-160 LYKPKKV
+160 YKAKKV
-167 MARIS
+167 LSRIS
-172 NYKNNLITV
+172 QYKNNLITV
-181 KAYFNNQELIEA
+181 NAYFNNPDLMEA
-193 DERANMKLLGAIY
+193 DEKANMRLMGDIY
-206 QKYVE
+206 RKYVE

-232 TRFPEILAKYQDR
+232 TRFPEVLAKYQDR

-287 FRGANIYNILNFK
+287 FRGANIHNILNFK
-300 KDYPDAKTV
+300 KDYPDAITV

-320 IVNAANVVISKN
+320 IVDAANVVISKN
-332 VQQFKKNVYSE
+332 LQQFKKNVFSE
-343 NEEGEKIK
+343 NEIGDKIK

-357 DADEANFVAS
+357 DADEANFVSAN
-367 TIWEQHNSLQRRFTD
+367 IFELHNTQQRHFSD

-395 FEDALRR
+395 FEDALRK
-402 KNIPYRVFGG
+402 KNIPYKVYGG
-412 LSFYQRKEVKDLVAY
+412 LSFYQRKEVKDLLAY
-427 LRLLVNENDNEALFR
+427 LRILVNENDSEALSR

-462 ADSNN
+462 ADSQN
-467 VSVKEVLGNLG
+467 VPVAQVLDNLG
-478 FYAPRLNL
+478 FYAPQLGL
-486 NNGILTKLADFWAM
+486 NNGVLTKLGDFWAM

-507 LKEENAYT
+507 LKTENVYD

-530 KDDQTPEGISR
+530 KEDATPEGISR
-541 VENIQELMNSMQ
+541 VENIQELLNSMQ

-558 QQQQEDGDPSLSNF
+558 QIQIEGGDPSLSNF
-572 LENIALSAD
+572 MENIALSAD
-581 TQNDKNDDGDKVSL
+581 TQTDKDDDGDKVSL

-625 STREEVEEE
+625 STREELEEE

-643 RAEKQVFFSYATS
+643 RAEKQVFFTYAVS

-669 RFLSEIEP
+669 RFLSEIDSK
-677 QYLEMINPVVES
+677 YLELVNPVNELKFIN
-689 RFVNHSGLKSS
+689 RSGIDSN
-700 IFDESPSEPR
+700 IFDDTPSEPR
-710 FFKKKE
+710 FYKKKE
-716 EKKAISRKEELPLPQ
+716 EKKTIERNVNTPVPKQ
-731 NLKPVSTAKIINPS
+731 LKPIATARIINPS
-745 GSSSQDIEVGDR
+745 GSSSEDIQVGDN

-763 GVGEVTF
+763 GIGKVEF

-775 PNNIKAKVKF
+775 PQNIKAKVIF
-785 QHEGEKNLILKF
+785 ANEGEKNLILKF
-797 AKLTKL
+797 AKLTKI

>member
-1 MNEEIE
+1 
-7 NDTGEKK
+7 
-14 NLNFRKFTNNFLA
+14 
-27 TMDYLKGLNE
+27 MDYLKGLNE
-37 AQYEAVTTLEGPL
+37 AQYEAVTTIQGPL

-63 LTMRIAQLITNL
+63 LTMRIAHLITNG

-88 KAAKEMKIRIAK
+88 KAAKEMKERIAK
-100 VVGES
+100 VVGQS
-105 EARSL
+105 NARSL
-110 WMGTFHSVFARI
+110 WMGTFHSVFARM
-122 LRSEA
+122 LRSEG
-127 HFLGFPSNFTIYD
+127 HHLGYPSNFTIYD
-140 SQDSLN
+140 QQDALN
-146 VLKKV
+146 VIRKV
-151 MKDMNIDAD
+151 IKDMNLDSD

-167 MARIS
+167 QSRIS
-172 NYKNNLITV
+172 TYKNNLITV
-181 KAYFNNQELIEA
+181 KAYYNNPELVEA
-193 DERANMKLLGAIY
+193 DEKANMKFIGKIY

-211 ACFKNGAMD
+211 TCFKNASMD

-287 FRGANIYNILNFK
+287 FRGANIHNILNFK
-300 KDYPDAKTV
+300 KDYQDAITV
-309 SLEQNYRSTQN
+309 SLEQNYRSTQT
-320 IVNAANVVISKN
+320 IVNAANVVIAKN
-332 VQQFKKNVYSE
+332 LQQFKKNVYSE
-343 NEEGEKIK
+343 NEEGDKIK

-357 DADEANFVAS
+357 DADEANFVANN
-367 TIWEQHNSLQRRFTD
+367 IWELRNRDQRKYSD

-395 FEDALRR
+395 FEDSLRR
-402 KNIPYRVFGG
+402 KNIPYKVYGG
-412 LSFYQRKEVKDLVAY
+412 LSFYQRKEVKDLIAY
-427 LRLLVNENDNEALFR
+427 LRLLVNENDSEALMR
-442 IINYPAR
+442 VINYPTR

-462 ADSNN
+462 ADAQNASIAQ
-467 VSVKEVLGNLG
+467 VLDNLPMYAPHLG
-478 FYAPRLNL
+478 F
-486 NNGILTKLADFWAM
+486 NNGVLTKLSDFWGM
-500 IKAFQVM
+500 IKAFKVL
-507 LKEENAYT
+507 LKTETAYD

-541 VENIQELMNSMQ
+541 IENVQELMNSMQ
-553 GFIEE
+553 GFIDE
-558 QQQQEDGDPSLSNF
+558 QIQLEDGDPSLPNF

-581 TQNDKNDDGDKVSL
+581 TQRKDEDEDMVSL

-625 STREEVEEE
+625 TTREDLEEE

-643 RAEKQVFFSYATS
+643 RAEKQAFFSYAIS

-669 RFLSEIEP
+669 RFLSEVDEEYIEFLNP
-677 QYLEMINPVVES
+677 AMEKRFINNAGV
-689 RFVNHSGLKSS
+689 SS
-700 IFDESPSEPR
+700 NIFDEHPSEMR
-710 FFKKKE
+710 TFKKV
-716 EKKAISRKEELPLPQ
+716 EKKTIEKADIDRPIAEPRK
-731 NLKPVSTAKIINPS
+731 LKPVSTARITNPS
-745 GSSSQDIEVGDR
+745 GASSQDIEVGDK

-763 GVGEVTF
+763 GIGEVAF

-775 PNNIKAKVKF
+775 PQNIKAKVIF
-785 QHEGEKNLILKF
+785 LHEGEKNLILKY
-797 AKLTKL
+797 AKLIKI

>member
-1 MNEEIE
+1 
-7 NDTGEKK
+7 
-14 NLNFRKFTNNFLA
+14 
-27 TMDYLKGLNE
+27 MDYLKGLNE
-37 AQYEAVTTLEGPL
+37 SQYEAVTTLNGPL

-63 LTMRIAQLITNL
+63 LTMRIAHLISNG

-88 KAAKEMKIRIAK
+88 KAAREMKNRIAK

-105 EARSL
+105 NARSI

-127 HFLGFPSNFTIYD
+127 HYLGFPSNFTIYD
-140 SQDSLN
+140 TQDSLN

-151 MKDMNIDAD
+151 IKDLNIDSD
-160 LYKPKKV
+160 VYKPKKIQS
-167 MARIS
+167 RIS

-181 KAYFNNQELIEA
+181 KAYYNNPELMEA
-193 DERANMKLLGAIY
+193 DEKANMKHIGKIY
-206 QKYVE
+206 EKYVE
-211 ACFKNGAMD
+211 ACFRNGAMD

-232 TRFPEILAKYQDR
+232 TRFPEVLAKYQDR

-300 KDYPDAKTV
+300 KDYPDAVTV
-309 SLEQNYRSTQN
+309 SLEQNYRSTQT
-320 IVNAANVVISKN
+320 IVDAANVVISKN
-332 VQQFKKNVYSE
+332 LQQFKKNVFSD
-343 NEEGEKIK
+343 NEVGEKIK
-351 VYRSLS
+351 IYRALS

-367 TIWEQHNSLQRRFTD
+367 NIWELHNRDQRRFND

-402 KNIPYRVFGG
+402 KNIPYRVYGG

-427 LRLLVNENDNEALFR
+427 LRLLINENDGEALSR

-462 ADSNN
+462 ADSQNI
-467 VSVKEVLGNLG
+467 SLSKVLDNLG
-478 FYAPRLNL
+478 FYAPRLGL
-486 NNGILTKLADFWAM
+486 NNGIITKLSDFWSM
-500 IKAFQVM
+500 IKAFQVL
-507 LKEENAYT
+507 LKTENAYN

-541 VENIQELMNSMQ
+541 VENVQELMNSMQ

-558 QQQQEDGDPSLSNF
+558 QQQLEDGNPSLASF
-572 LENIALSAD
+572 LENIALTTD
-581 TQNDKNDDGDKVSL
+581 QDKKEDPDADKVSL

-600 SKGLEFPVVHLVG
+600 SKGLEFPVVHMVG

-625 STREEVEEE
+625 STREELEEE

-643 RAEKQVFFSYATS
+643 RAEKQAFFTYAIS

-664 DAEPS
+664 EAEPS
-669 RFLSEIEP
+669 RFLSEVDA
-677 QYLEMINPVVES
+677 QYVDFLNPAIES
-689 RFVNHSGLKSS
+689 RFVNNSGLKSNL
-700 IFDESPSEPR
+700 FDETPAVPR
-710 FFKKKE
+710 NFKKLEPKKKLSLKE
-716 EKKAISRKEELPLPQ
+716 NTESAPKAEPVKLTPISR
-731 NLKPVSTAKIINPS
+731 AKINT
-745 GSSSQDIEVGDR
+745 GGNAWQDIEVGDK

-763 GVGEVTF
+763 GMGEVIF
-770 LDGTD
+770 LEGTD
-775 PNNIKAKVKF
+775 PENVKAKVHF

-797 AKLTKL
+797 AKLTKI

>member
-1 MNEEIE
+1 
-7 NDTGEKK
+7 
-14 NLNFRKFTNNFLA
+14 
-27 TMDYLKGLNE
+27 MDYLKGLNE

-63 LTMRIAQLITNL
+63 LTMRIAHLITNL

-88 KAAKEMKIRIAK
+88 KAAKEMKERIAK
-100 VVGES
+100 VVGQS

-127 HFLGFPSNFTIYD
+127 HLLGFPSNFTIYD

-146 VLKKV
+146 VIRKVLKELK
-151 MKDMNIDAD
+151 IDAD

-167 MARIS
+167 QARIS
-172 NYKNNLITV
+172 SYKNNLITV
-181 KAYFNNQELIEA
+181 KAYFGNPELIEN
-193 DERANMKLLGAIY
+193 DERANMKHMGLIY

-211 ACFKNGAMD
+211 ACYKNGAMD

-226 KTNELL
+226 RTNELL
-232 TRFPEILAKYQDR
+232 TRFPEVLAKYQDR

-300 KDYPDAKTV
+300 KDYPDAVTV

-332 VQQFKKNVYSE
+332 VQQFKKNVFSE

-357 DADEANFVAS
+357 DADEASFVAS
-367 TIWEQHNSLQRRFTD
+367 NIWEKHNSEQRKFTD

-395 FEDALRR
+395 FEDALRK
-402 KNIPYRVFGG
+402 KNIPYKVYGG

-427 LRLLVNENDNEALFR
+427 LRLLINENDSEALTR

-462 ADSNN
+462 ADGQN
-467 VSVKEVLGNLG
+467 VSVSTVLDNLG
-478 FYAPRLNL
+478 LYAPQLGL
-486 NNGILTKLADFWAM
+486 NNGILTKLADFWSM

-507 LKEENAYT
+507 LKTENAYT
-515 VAMEVAKRSGLIKFL
+515 VAMEVAKRTGLIKFL

-541 VENIQELMNSMQ
+541 VENVQELMNSMQ

-558 QQQQEDGDPSLSNF
+558 QQQIEDGDPSLPNF

-581 TQNDKNDDGDKVSL
+581 TQTDKKEDGDQVSL

-600 SKGLEFPVVHLVG
+600 SKGLEFPIVHLVG

-625 STREEVEEE
+625 STREELEEE

-643 RAEKQVFFSYATS
+643 RAEKQAYFSYAVS

-669 RFLSEIEP
+669 RFLSEMDSEHIEF
-677 QYLEMINPVVES
+677 INPAVES
-689 RFVNHSGLKSS
+689 RFINRSGLKSS
-700 IFDESPSEPR
+700 IFDDEPSEPR

-716 EKKAISRKEELPLPQ
+716 EKKSIQRNEPLPVSH
-731 NLKPVSTAKIINPS
+731 NLKPVATAKITNPS
-745 GSSSQDIEVGDR
+745 GVSSENIEVGDK

-763 GVGEVTF
+763 GVGEVLF

-775 PNNIKAKVKF
+775 PQNIKAKVKF

-797 AKLTKL
+797 AKLTKI

>member
-1 MNEEIE
+1 
-7 NDTGEKK
+7 
-14 NLNFRKFTNNFLA
+14 
-27 TMDYLKGLNE
+27 MDYLKGLNE
-37 AQYEAVTTLEGPL
+37 NQYEAVTTVQGPL

-63 LTMRIAQLITNL
+63 LTMRIAHLISNG
-75 VDPFNI
+75 VDAFQI

-88 KAAKEMKIRIAK
+88 KAAREMKDRIAK

-105 EARSL
+105 DARSI

-127 HFLGFPSNFTIYD
+127 HYLGFPSNFTIYD
-140 SQDSLN
+140 TQDALN

-151 MKDMNIDAD
+151 IKDLNIDTD
-160 LYKPKKV
+160 VYKPKKV
-167 MARIS
+167 MHRIS
-172 NYKNNLITV
+172 TYKNNLITV
-181 KAYFNNQELIEA
+181 RAYFNNPELMEA
-193 DERANMKLLGAIY
+193 DERANLKHIGTIY

-211 ACFKNGAMD
+211 QCFRNGAMD

-226 KTNELL
+226 RTNELL
-232 TRFPEILAKYQDR
+232 TRFPEVLAKYQDR

-300 KDYPDAKTV
+300 KDYPDAITV

-332 VQQFKKNVYSE
+332 VQQFKKNVFSD

-351 VYRSLS
+351 VYRALS
-357 DADEANFVAS
+357 DADEASFVANS
-367 TIWEQHNSLQRRFTD
+367 IWEQHNFNQKKFSD

-395 FEDALRR
+395 FEDALR
-402 KNIPYRVFGG
+402 KKGIPYRVYGG

-427 LRLLVNENDNEALFR
+427 LRLLVNENDNEALLR
-442 IINYPAR
+442 VINYPIR
-449 GIGETTQNKLIVF
+449 GIGDTTQNKLIVF
-462 ADSNN
+462 ADSQ
-467 VSVKEVLGNLG
+467 NLPLSKILDNIG
-478 FYAPRLNL
+478 FYAPNLGL
-486 NNGILTKLADFWAM
+486 NNGVITKLSDFWSM
-500 IKAFQVM
+500 IKAFQVL
-507 LKEENAYT
+507 LKNENVYN
-515 VAMEVAKRSGLIKFL
+515 VAMEVAKRSGLIKNL

-558 QQQQEDGDPSLSNF
+558 QQQLEDGDASLSNF
-572 LENIALSAD
+572 LENIALSTD
-581 TQNDKNDDGDKVSL
+581 QDKKDDGNEEKVSL

-625 STREEVEEE
+625 STREELEEE

-643 RAEKQVFFSYATS
+643 RAEKQAVFTYAIQ

-669 RFLSEIEP
+669 RFLSEVDAK
-677 QYLEMINPVVES
+677 YLEFVNPTMES
-689 RFVNHSGLKSS
+689 RFKNNSGLQSN
-700 IFDESPSEPR
+700 IFGDEDVASKT
-710 FFKKKE
+710 FYKKKE
-716 EKKAISRKEELPLPQ
+716 PKKSLERKEELKPVSK
-731 NLKPVSTAKIINPS
+731 NLKPIATAKIINPS
-745 GSSSQDIEVGDR
+745 GASSENIEVGDK

-775 PNNIKAKVKF
+775 PQNIKAKVIF
-785 QHEGEKNLILKF
+785 QHEGEKNLILKY
-797 AKLTKL
+797 AKLTKI

>member
-1 MNEEIE
+1 
-7 NDTGEKK
+7 
-14 NLNFRKFTNNFLA
+14 
-27 TMDYLKGLNE
+27 MDYLKGLNE
-37 AQYEAVTTLEGPL
+37 PQYEAVTTLQGPL

-63 LTMRIAQLITNL
+63 LTMRIAHLITNG

-88 KAAKEMKIRIAK
+88 KAAKEMKERIAK
-100 VVGES
+100 LVGDS
-105 EARSL
+105 NARSL

-127 HFLGFPSNFTIYD
+127 ELLGYPSNFTIYD
-140 SQDSLN
+140 TQDALN

-151 MKDMNIDAD
+151 LKDLHIDSD

-167 MARIS
+167 QSRIS
-172 NYKNNLITV
+172 AFKNNLITV
-181 KAYFNNQELIEA
+181 NAYYKNPEIMEA
-193 DERANMKLLGAIY
+193 DERANMKHMGQIY

-211 ACFKNGAMD
+211 QCYKNGAMD

-232 TRFPEILAKYQDR
+232 TRFPAVLAKYQDR

-263 IVKALASKF
+263 IVKALSSKF

-332 VQQFKKNVYSE
+332 KEQFKKNVFSD
-343 NEEGEKIK
+343 NEVGEKIK
-351 VYRSLS
+351 IFRALS

-367 TIWEQHNSLQRRFTD
+367 NIWELHNSQQKRFTD

-402 KNIPYRVFGG
+402 KNIPYRVYGG
-412 LSFYQRKEVKDLVAY
+412 LSFYQRKEIKDLVAY
-427 LRLLVNENDNEALFR
+427 LRLLVNENDSEALMR

-449 GIGETTQNKLIVF
+449 SIGETTQNKLIVF
-462 ADSNN
+462 ADSQN
-467 VSVKEVLGNLG
+467 VRIVDVLNNLG
-478 FYAPRLNL
+478 QYAPQLGL
-486 NNGILTKLADFWAM
+486 NNGVIAKLADFWNM
-500 IKAFQVM
+500 IKAFQVL
-507 LKEENAYT
+507 LKTENAYT
-515 VAMEVAKRSGLIKFL
+515 VAMEVAQRSGLIKFL

-541 VENIQELMNSMQ
+541 VENVQELMNSMQ
-553 GFIEE
+553 GFIDE
-558 QQQQEDGDPSLSNF
+558 QKQLEDGDPSLSNF
-572 LENIALSAD
+572 LENIALSTD
-581 TQNDKNDDGDKVSL
+581 QDKKSENEDQVSL

-625 STREEVEEE
+625 STREELEEE

-643 RAEKQVFFSYATS
+643 RAEKQVFFSYAIS

-669 RFLSEIEP
+669 RFLSEIDAE
-677 QYLEMINPVVES
+677 YLEFVNPVVEKKVFN
-689 RFVNHSGLKSS
+689 RSGLTSD
-700 IFDESPSEPR
+700 IFGDFSEPK
-710 FFKKKE
+710 FVKKE
-716 EKKAISRKEELPLPQ
+716 PKKTFNSPESTIQPK
-731 NLKPVSTAKIINPS
+731 NLKPVASARIINPS
-745 GSSSQDIEVGDR
+745 GGSSQDIEVGDN

-763 GVGEVTF
+763 GVGEVIF

-775 PNNIKAKVKF
+775 PENIKAKVKF
-785 QHEGEKNLILKF
+785 ATEGEKNLILKF
-797 AKLTKL
+797 AKLTKI

>member
-1 MNEEIE
+1 
-7 NDTGEKK
+7 
-14 NLNFRKFTNNFLA
+14 
-27 TMDYLKGLNE
+27 MDYLKGLNE
-37 AQYEAVTTLEGPL
+37 SQYEAVTTLQGPL

-63 LTMRIAQLITNL
+63 LTMRIAHLITNG

-88 KAAKEMKIRIAK
+88 KAAKEMKERISK
-100 VVGES
+100 LVGDS
-105 EARSL
+105 NGRSL

-122 LRSEA
+122 LRSEG
-127 HFLGFPSNFTIYD
+127 HNLGYPSNFTIYD
-140 SQDSLN
+140 QQDALN
-146 VLKKV
+146 VIRKV
-151 MKDMNIDAD
+151 IKDMNIDAD

-167 MARIS
+167 QSRIS
-172 NYKNNLITV
+172 TYKNNLITV
-181 KAYFNNQELIEA
+181 KAYFNNPELMEA
-193 DERANMKLLGAIY
+193 DEKANMKFIGKIY
-206 QKYVE
+206 EKYVE

-232 TRFPEILAKYQDR
+232 TRFPEVLAKYQDR

-300 KDYPDAKTV
+300 KDYPDAVTV
-309 SLEQNYRSTQN
+309 SLEQNYRSTQT
-320 IVNAANVVISKN
+320 IVNAANVIISKN
-332 VQQFKKNVYSE
+332 LQQFKKNVFSE
-343 NEEGEKIK
+343 NEEGDKIK

-357 DADEANFVAS
+357 DADEANFVAGN
-367 TIWEQHNSLQRRFTD
+367 IWELRNRDQRKYND

-402 KNIPYRVFGG
+402 KNIPYKVYGG
-412 LSFYQRKEVKDLVAY
+412 LSFYQRKEVKDLIGY
-427 LRLLVNENDNEALFR
+427 LRLLVNENDSEALMR
-442 IINYPAR
+442 VINYPTR

-462 ADSNN
+462 ADAQN
-467 VSVKEVLGNLG
+467 VPISKVLDNLG
-478 FYAPRLNL
+478 MYSPQLGF
-486 NNGILTKLADFWAM
+486 NNGVLTKLSDFWSM
-500 IKAFQVM
+500 IKAFQVL
-507 LKEENAYT
+507 LKTETAYD

-541 VENIQELMNSMQ
+541 VENVQELMNSMQ

-558 QQQQEDGDPSLSNF
+558 QIQIEDGDPSLPNF

-581 TQNDKNDDGDKVSL
+581 TQTKVGDEDDMVSL

-625 STREEVEEE
+625 ATREDLEEE

-643 RAEKQVFFSYATS
+643 RAEKQAFFSYAVS

-669 RFLSEIEP
+669 RFLSEVDEEFIEF
-677 QYLEMINPVVES
+677 INPAIEK
-689 RFVNHSGLKSS
+689 RFINNAGIKSN
-700 IFDESPSEPR
+700 IFDEHPSEAR
-710 FFKKKE
+710 SFKKV
-716 EKKAISRKEELPLPQ
+716 EKKAIERSEGSKPIAEPRK
-731 NLKPVSTAKIINPS
+731 LKPVSTAKIINPS
-745 GSSSQDIEVGDR
+745 GASSQDIEVGDR

-763 GVGEVTF
+763 GIGEVTF

-775 PNNIKAKVKF
+775 PQNIKAKVIF
-785 QHEGEKNLILKF
+785 MHEGEKNLILKY
-797 AKLTKL
+797 AKLTKI